1 MTTISFKDGTAAVVS
16 PDELQ
21 HIKTGPAPFMT
32 AAKTIAST
40 KSSRKRWPMIFDINT

>member
-21 HIKTGPAPFMT
+21 QYKDWPSAFMT

-40 KSSRKRWPMIFDINT
+40 NHRGNAGQ